1 MEVKYKLKNVNSLV
15 IWDFLC
21 TFASEIK
28 NKKFNQLK
36 SIRSYGND
44 K

>member
-1 MEVKYKLKNVNSLV
+1 MEVKSKLKNVNHLV

-21 TFASEIK
+21 TFANVIK
-28 NKKFNQLK
+28 KQKFNQLK